1 MRAGKVRSS
10 RRVVPPRQ
18 TGVCRGFMA
27 VCTHHTKGMSTE
39 DRFDRQIERL
49 VERYDGRV
57 DYEEMELILQRHAQ
71 AARARRDDA
80 LATREEREQ
89 DT

>member
-1 MRAGKVRSS
+1 
-10 RRVVPPRQ
+10 
-18 TGVCRGFMA
+18 
-27 VCTHHTKGMSTE
+27 MSTE